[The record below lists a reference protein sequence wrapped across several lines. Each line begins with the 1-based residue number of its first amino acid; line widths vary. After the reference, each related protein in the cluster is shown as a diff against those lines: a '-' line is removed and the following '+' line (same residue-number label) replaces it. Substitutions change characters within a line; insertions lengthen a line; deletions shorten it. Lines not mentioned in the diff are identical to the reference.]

1 MSYEDDLKATK
12 RKQRAVRQ
20 KLDAK
25 YGKIAL
31 KRLKKLGNV
40 FKTDLIDMSDED
52 FDGFCHDATVAQLSE
67 AMRTLRKE
75 ADL

>member
-1 MSYEDDLKATK
+1 MSYEDDLKAAK

-52 FDGFCHDATVAQLSE
+52 FDGFCHDATVTQLSE
-67 AMRTLRKE
+67 AMAREE
-75 ADL
+75 AES